1 MGGEMKVELHARSCS
16 CRGGSWM
23 VLAGAAS
30 SPCEGAASERSV
42 QLALE
47 EWRSLGKPPDLET
60 YEDVRSRAEEGNR
73 REFQRFAARIPI
85 RLSRLA
91 TWRTRQPQVEETE
104 TLVIAR
110 GGALVR
116 SRMAVEQGEALVLQ
130 AGDGFSTRA
139 EVVYVA
145 AAAEGAGDA
154 FLRVGLRFQEALF
167 PDALIPPDAEPV

>member
-1 MGGEMKVELHARSCS
+1 MGGEMMVELHARSCS

-23 VLAGAAS
+23 VLGDTSS
-30 SPCEGAASERSV
+30 SPCGGETSERSV
-42 QLALE
+42 QLPLA
-47 EWRSLGKPPDLET
+47 EWRSLGKPPDLDTYVET
-60 YEDVRSRAEEGNR
+60 RTRVEEGNR
-73 REFQRFAARIPI
+73 REFQRFTARIPI

-91 TWRTRQPQVEETE
+91 TWRTQNPQIEETE

-116 SRMAVEQGEALVLQ
+116 SRMAIDQGDVLVLQ

-145 AAAEGAGDA
+145 AGSEVAGDA